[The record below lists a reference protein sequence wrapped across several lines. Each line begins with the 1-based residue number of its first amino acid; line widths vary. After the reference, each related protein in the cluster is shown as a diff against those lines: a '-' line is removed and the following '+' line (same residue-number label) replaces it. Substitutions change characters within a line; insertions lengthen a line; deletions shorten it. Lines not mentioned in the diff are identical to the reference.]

1 MKIQFLFLF
10 LAIALTSCKS
20 LAGNTQ
26 VTPPSVTTPE
36 VAESLDQTSSSGI
49 EPTWEKYTNEQV
61 GFSIQYP
68 SYWQEEELPDENQGQ
83 MHRIAFNGP
92 EGGVELIW
100 GIGLGGACP
109 EGYEQMTVA
118 KGNWPA
124 CHGQKEDGTD
134 LWSLAALPV
143 GEIGFS
149 GFVYTNDTNAK
160 SREVVLQV
168 ISTLSFPSE
177 LFSSDSLGLCFSY
190 PQGYTQI
197 SADAVEIVA
206 PDLPGSDVKGFFWL
220 EISDSKNR
228 TAEQIADEDMTYTV
242 DQQGVPLENLG
253 RWIVTIGGEQAV
265 VLDGMPGQN
274 LQRRV
279 YVVREQT
286 LYMLGFWPARSEN
299 QAAGDQMEALYAMV
313 TNSWTWSPCSGV
325 E

>member
-1 MKIQFLFLF
+1 MKTPFLLLI
-10 LAIALTSCKS
+10 LAIVLSACNS

-26 VTPPSVTTPE
+26 ATPPPVTTPE
-36 VAESLDQTSSSGI
+36 VAESSDQTSSSGT
-49 EPTWEKYTNEQV
+49 ESTWEKYTNEQV

-83 MHRIAFNGP
+83 RHRIAFKGP

-109 EGYEQMTVA
+109 EGYEQLAVA

-124 CHGQKEDGTD
+124 CHSQKEDGTD
-134 LWSLAALPV
+134 LWSLAGQPV
-143 GEIGFS
+143 GETGFS
-149 GFVYTNDTNAK
+149 GWVYTNDTTAK

-177 LFSSDSLGLCFSY
+177 LFSSDQLGLCFSY

-197 SADAVEIVA
+197 SASAVEIAA
-206 PDLPGSDVKGFFWL
+206 PDLPGSGFFWL
-220 EISDSKNR
+220 EISDANDR
-228 TAEQIADEDMTYTV
+228 TAEEIADEDMANA
-242 DQQGVPLENLG
+242 GVPIENLD
-253 RWIVTIGGEQAV
+253 RWTVTLGGEQAE
-265 VLDGMPGQN
+265 VLDGMPGQE

-279 YVVREQT
+279 YIVREQT

-299 QAAGDQMEALYAMV
+299 KAAGDQMEALYTMV
-313 TNSWTWSPCSGV
+313 TNSWAWSPCSSL